1 MLSVDPAAVEEVS
14 GIGTV
19 VARTKDDP
27 MYENTILV
35 LENMLIDVGASGGD
49 EALEIARGR
58 LEQRGWKVVGSSYKV
73 LFLESARWEGTSVN
87 VTSVEQVRQ
96 VGPEPEGEILQVM
109 RSDPEK
115 ADEYLLGTMSSEG

>member
-19 VARTKDDP
+19 VARTEDDP

-115 ADEYLLGTMSSEG
+115 ADEYLLVTMSSEG

>member
-1 MLSVDPAAVEEVS
+1 
-14 GIGTV
+14 
-19 VARTKDDP
+19 

-115 ADEYLLGTMSSEG
+115 ADEYLLVTMSSEG

>member
-19 VARTKDDP
+19 VARTEDDP

>member
-1 MLSVDPAAVEEVS
+1 M
-14 GIGTV
+14 
-19 VARTKDDP
+19 
-27 MYENTILV
+27 
-35 LENMLIDVGASGGD
+35 
-49 EALEIARGR
+49 
-58 LEQRGWKVVGSSYKV
+58 
-73 LFLESARWEGTSVN
+73 N

>member
-1 MLSVDPAAVEEVS
+1 VLSVDPAAVEEVS

-19 VARTKDDP
+19 VARTEDDP

>member
-1 MLSVDPAAVEEVS
+1 VLSVDPAAVEEVS

-19 VARTKDDP
+19 VARTEDDP

-58 LEQRGWKVVGSSYKV
+58 LEQRGW
-73 LFLESARWEGTSVN
+73 
-87 VTSVEQVRQ
+87 
-96 VGPEPEGEILQVM
+96 
-109 RSDPEK
+109 
-115 ADEYLLGTMSSEG
+115 